1 MITLTIENRA
11 IELIAKGIDALDA
24 VKIAI
29 IEENKLIEELIEQK
43 TNRAINAKKQ
53 MLKNTYALIH
63 LQNALNN

>member
-43 TNRAINAKKQ
+43 TNRAINAKNQ

-63 LQNALNN
+63 LQNAINN